1 MSLQNQYF
9 KFQNNIN
16 KRNYN
21 EMISNANNYSSNND
35 SFIKNQLFKSALKYG
50 GPINQDLIIHQK
62 KNVRKSMGYQKPETN
77 SIFDINSYEKEKNK
91 NAAESASEVKEK
103 NETSNNLSNRP
114 ERNKITFGQQKT
126 VYNTISRNITQTNFY
141 DGIKV
146 ENNNNDFGNKSEKRT
161 TDFVNII
168 GFTARNET
176 NKNDNNANNN
186 IVQEKH
192 QDINEKKE
200 ETTKAEIKETS
211 NQFIASNNIFIN
223 NNYMNNNEPSNP
235 FHSSTNSFFIDKSNA
250 TNNNIVENPFKDI
263 SKNRIENP
271 FKDFKPLNSNN
282 SNNSSND
289 KQIINPFKSN
299 NNNIINPFI
308 SSNNNPFSN
317 NSSTSNNNIFNNNNI
332 QIKNPFI
339 QNTSDNNINPFI
351 SIGNNSSMNISNNN
365 ANNTNE
371 VINPFQ
377 NPFRK
382 TNINDN
388 PFLTQE
394 NISNKMNNPFRNI
407 NSNTNIFYNI
417 QSQIPNNNNV
427 NINNEDDDNDNGGE
441 NINVEEE
448 IKIEKDE
455 SKLKEFKE
463 IKYERNDKFY
473 EVKIENLQYFDR
485 KENKYISLGNGI
497 FNLQEENDGGKKR
510 GLFVLRDINTK
521 NIKIQGTILDK
532 SNIEKSKLKNG
543 VEFIKIKNILAT
555 YSKYDKD
562 KISQETNLT
571 YIRIKIDL
579 SKIDE
584 LFNRASEFFENFK
597 INKS

>member
-1 MSLQNQYF
+1 MSLQNQNF

-21 EMISNANNYSSNND
+21 EMISNASNYSSNND

-50 GPINQDLIIHQK
+50 GPINQELIIHQK
-62 KNVRKSMGYQKPETN
+62 KNVRKSMGYQKQETN
-77 SIFDINSYEKEKNK
+77 SIFDLNSYEKEKNK
-91 NAAESASEVKEK
+91 NVAESSSEVKEK

-114 ERNKITFGQQKT
+114 ERNKITFGQEKT
-126 VYNTISRNITQTNFY
+126 IYNTISRNITQTNFI
-141 DGIKV
+141 DNIKK
-146 ENNNNDFGNKSEKRT
+146 ENNDNDFGNKSQKRT
-161 TDFVNII
+161 SNFVNII
-168 GFTARNET
+168 SFTDRNEP
-176 NKNDNNANNN
+176 NKNNNANIN
-186 IVQEKH
+186 IVQEKQ
-192 QDINEKKE
+192 QDIKEKKE
-200 ETTKAEIKETS
+200 EITKGEIKERS
-211 NQFIASNNIFIN
+211 NQFITSNNIFTN
-223 NNYMNNNEPSNP
+223 NNMNNNENSNP

-282 SNNSSND
+282 SNNSRND

-317 NSSTSNNNIFNNNNI
+317 NSSTNNNNISNNNI

-339 QNTSDNNINPFI
+339 QNASDNNNNPFI
-351 SIGNNSSMNISNNN
+351 SIGNYSNNN
-365 ANNTNE
+365 AKE
-371 VINPFQ
+371 IINPFI
-377 NPFRK
+377 NPFKK
-382 TNINDN
+382 TNINNN
-388 PFLTQE
+388 PFQT
-394 NISNKMNNPFRNI
+394 NDCFINNMNNPFRNV
-407 NSNTNIFYNI
+407 NSNTNIFTNN

-463 IKYERNDKFY
+463 FKYERNDKFY
-473 EVKIENLQYFDR
+473 EAKVENLQYFDR
-485 KENKYISLGNGI
+485 KENKYVSVGNGI
-497 FNLQEENDGGKKR
+497 FSLQEENEGGKKR

-521 NIKIQGTILDK
+521 NIKIQGIILDK
-532 SNIEKSKLKNG
+532 TSIEKSKLKNG
-543 VEFIKIKNILAT
+543 VEFIMIKNILAT

-562 KISQETNLT
+562 KIYQETNLT
-571 YIRIKIDL
+571 YIRIRIDL

-584 LFNRASEFFENFK
+584 LCNRASEFFENFK
-597 INKS
+597 ID